1 MQKQVNRLKSRTSF
15 RPVLVDYAVKSI
27 IYTQTISCIGK
38 FWAFSQNT
46 QSKIIA
52 IPPLFQPI
60 AFKFEV
66 IMVIVRLCGLMVEH
80 RIPQI
85 SIEFAAV
92 VCERTRKKKTDVWPL
107 CIIMFVLLNA
117 SNAIQWLQ
125 PIQNALKTTM
135 RKKFQSCREQKKSE
149 LVWRS
154 SSMQWAKKSFHWV
167 CWSSDANV
175 CSKNPRLRG
184 TWLVHSS
191 AFLQWAK

>member
-1 MQKQVNRLKSRTSF
+1 MYRKILSVFTKYAIQNYRHSAALPAHCIQIRSDNGDCAFMRTYGGTSNSPNLD
-15 RPVLVDYAVKSI
+15 RI
-27 IYTQTISCIGK
+27 CSCCV
-38 FWAFSQNT
+38 WT
-46 QSKIIA
+46 
-52 IPPLFQPI
+52 
-60 AFKFEV
+60 
-66 IMVIVRLCGLMVEH
+66 H
-80 RIPQI
+80 
-85 SIEFAAV
+85 
-92 VCERTRKKKTDVWPL
+92 TKKKTDVWPL